1 MMLANTIA
9 QPLSIAAPIQQYAM
23 PQQQASSQPQTPAGP
38 EMAPA
43 LNPVTGQVGLALTV
57 NKAVYPTA
65 MFKESYLLRATMVS
79 ISISLRYSCC

>member
-9 QPLSIAAPIQQYAM
+9 QPPSISAPIQQYTM
-23 PQQQASSQPQTPAGP
+23 PQQTSSQPQTPASP

-57 NKAVYPTA
+57 NKAVYPTV

-79 ISISLRYSCC
+79 ISISLRYSCS